1 MGLFLR
7 QEDNR
12 TELQTRIAAELRE
25 KMAQKPAEEYE
36 QPDPAFLEN
45 QHQTRPAG
53 MILILLAGVLIIAIV
68 LFALHA
74 RGIIWNI

>member
-12 TELQTRIAAELRE
+12 TELQTRIASELRE
-25 KMAQKPAEEYE
+25 KLAKQPAIDHE
-36 QPDPAFLEN
+36 QPDPAFLDN

-53 MILILLAGVLIIAIV
+53 MIIMVLSVLLVIAIV
-68 LFALHA
+68 LFALHL
-74 RGIIWNI
+74 GGVI

>member
-12 TELQTRIAAELRE
+12 SELQTRIAAELRE
-25 KMAQKPAEEYE
+25 KLAKKQGIEHKEPE
-36 QPDPAFLEN
+36 PAFLDD

-53 MILILLAGVLIIAIV
+53 MILIVLAVILVIAIV

-74 RGIIWNI
+74 GGIV